1 MLSRFCVCGL
11 IVLKLLAPLHTL
23 AQLTDSVNR
32 TVVRDSLPLKKHNP
46 KKATLYSAVLPG
58 LGQAYNRKYWKIPI
72 VYAAIGI
79 PAYTFFYNKTWY
91 QRTRDAAQ
99 MLSGTPPDTA
109 NYKNR
114 VNEQLWVFF
123 TARNGLPTL
132 LNYRNQYR
140 KDMDYSVLIMLL
152 LWGLNVVDATV
163 DGHLR
168 DFEVGDNLSLR
179 FQPQLFRGN
188 TLGGMSMVLSFGK
201 NPRKPG
207 FQY

>member
-1 MLSRFCVCGL
+1 
-11 IVLKLLAPLHTL
+11 
-23 AQLTDSVNR
+23 
-32 TVVRDSLPLKKHNP
+32 
-46 KKATLYSAVLPG
+46 
-58 LGQAYNRKYWKIPI
+58 
-72 VYAAIGI
+72 
-79 PAYTFFYNKTWY
+79 
-91 QRTRDAAQ
+91 

-114 VNEQLWVFF
+114 VNEQLWIFF

-179 FQPQLFRGN
+179 FQRSEEHTSELQ
-188 TLGGMSMVLSFGK
+188 SH
-201 NPRKPG
+201 
-207 FQY
+207 